1 MTIPQPSTIAL
12 HNLGN
17 FMKFIFGSVKKA
29 AKNDQTF
36 GPHISIKQTSPFP
49 SKLSA
54 DFLFENEIIAPM
66 FIVY

>member
-29 AKNDQTF
+29 AKKTTKHLAHTLLLNKHHHF
-36 GPHISIKQTSPFP
+36 H
-49 SKLSA
+49 L
-54 DFLFENEIIAPM
+54 N
-66 FIVY
+66 